1 MNKYINIFHN
11 WLEIPKVVTLPRFL
25 MEHPVSFMYIHNNY
39 VKILKRRKKFLEGS
53 TGIRAHDL
61 HVTGRVGQI
70 TPKTLKKFITVKYAQ

>member
-1 MNKYINIFHN
+1 MHN

-39 VKILKRRKKFLEGS
+39 VKILKRRKKIFGGS
-53 TGIRAHDL
+53 TGIHAHDL

-70 TPKTLKKFITVKYAQ
+70 PPKTLKKFITVKYAQ